1 MTKRIIRIRKG
12 IGLVKP
18 SESTSACVLV
28 RHNTACGVSYH
39 GSILWI
45 TLDPA
50 FHQLKLHQSLPS
62 LAYDMACSAP
72 APPYNIAVLS
82 MTYQIILSCSLLTL
96 LE

>member
-1 MTKRIIRIRKG
+1 MTQRIIRIRKG

-28 RHNTACGVSYH
+28 RYNTACGVSYH

-62 LAYDMACSAP
+62 LAYTACSAS
-72 APPYNIAVLS
+72 APPYNKAVLS
-82 MTYQIILSCSLLTL
+82 MKYQIIFYCKIGK
-96 LE
+96 